1 MRMRLGAAAALAVAT
16 AMLGAF
22 APSAAA
28 DTPETTW
35 TADLG
40 TAQAAG
46 VVVTHGTA
54 RLAGTGAF
62 RAPAT
67 EGGADGAPLVP
78 TGLLTFPARDLPT
91 PTGQVEARLDGDPAG
106 ATVDV
111 RGLRAGG
118 GWTEWL
124 PADPAG
130 TVRLPAPATRVQGR
144 LVLSGTAAVRGV
156 TLTARPAVPR
166 TEAAPDAAPATPR
179 THRVF
184 ATREGLVGGTTSNG
198 HVIVERDH
206 FVALPSRRALST
218 DGTSDYSVKVCAPNG
233 RCAFAPVWDVGPWNT
248 RDDYWNT
255 ADVREEWP
263 DLPTGTPQS
272 QAAFQNGYNGGQDQF
287 GRQVLNP
294 AGIDLADGV
303 FWDALGLTD
312 NSWVTV
318 DYLWTGSGR
327 LSKVAAD
334 VTAKVLAAPDA
345 AAQVVGLAAAD
356 STVPVQCR
364 LTSAVGA
371 FLQIGVGQF
380 LDATAVPDAGN
391 VAPCPTL
398 PARIALPAAATSG
411 GAATRA
417 PTTAGPAAAAAAPTT
432 APAPP
437 GESPVPPGES
447 PDPTP
452 PAPAPAP
459 TPGTQ
464 PDAPPAGAAQPAPA

>member
-1 MRMRLGAAAALAVAT
+1 MRMRLGAVTALAVAT
-16 AMLGAF
+16 AMLGA
-22 APSAAA
+22 STGTAAA
-28 DTPETTW
+28 DTPDTTW
-35 TADLG
+35 TVDLA

-46 VVVTHGTA
+46 VAVTDGTA
-54 RLAGTGAF
+54 RLAGAGAH

-67 EGGADGAPLVP
+67 EGGADFGADVVA

-91 PTGQVEARLDGDPAG
+91 PTGQVEARLDGDPGG

-111 RGLRAGG
+111 RGLRATG

-130 TVRLPAPATRVQGR
+130 TVRLPQPASRVQSR
-144 LVLSGTAAVRGV
+144 LVLTGAAAVRGV
-156 TLTARPAVPR
+156 TLTALPAGPR
-166 TEAAPDAAPATPR
+166 TEAAPDATPR

-218 DGTSDYSVKVCAPNG
+218 DGSSDYSVKVCAPNG

-255 ADVREEWP
+255 ADVREEWT

-272 QAAFQNGYNGGQDQF
+272 QAAFTSGYNGGQDQF

-318 DYLWTGSGR
+318 EYLWTGSGR

-364 LTSAVGA
+364 LTSTVGA

-380 LDATAVPDAGN
+380 LDAAAVPDAGN
-391 VAPCPTL
+391 VAACPAL
-398 PARIALPAAATSG
+398 PNRVALPAAAAT
-411 GAATRA
+411 GAAARA
-417 PTTAGPAAAAAAPTT
+417 PTST
-432 APAPP
+432 APAAVAPKASPSVEPTAP
-437 GESPVPPGES
+437 GESPVPVGES
-447 PDPTP
+447 PVPTP
-452 PAPAPAP
+452 PAPTPTP
-459 TPGTQ
+459 TPG
-464 PDAPPAGAAQPAPA
+464 APPSGSAQPAPA

>member
-1 MRMRLGAAAALAVAT
+1 MRMRLGAATALAVAT
-16 AMLGAF
+16 AVLGVV
-22 APSAAA
+22 PGTAAA
-28 DTPETTW
+28 ETPGTTW
-35 TADLG
+35 TADLS

-46 VVVTHGTA
+46 IVVTDGTA

-67 EGGADGAPLVP
+67 EGSADGVPLVP
-78 TGLLTFPARDLPT
+78 TGLLTFPARDLPV
-91 PTGQVEARLDGDPAG
+91 PTTQVEARLAGDATG

-111 RGLRAGG
+111 RGLRANG

-130 TVRLPAPATRVQGR
+130 IVALPAPATRVQGR
-144 LVLSGTAAVRGV
+144 LVLSGRAAVQGV
-156 TLTARPAVPR
+156 TLTARAADPR
-166 TEAAPDAAPATPR
+166 TEGAPAVAPAAPQST
-179 THRVF
+179 RVF

-198 HVIVERDH
+198 HVIAERDH

-218 DGTSDYSVKVCAPNG
+218 DGSSDYSVKVCAPNG

-248 RDDYWNT
+248 RDDYWN
-255 ADVREEWP
+255 AANVREEWT

-272 QAAFQNGYNGGQDQF
+272 QAAFLNGYNNSQDQF

-327 LSKVAAD
+327 LARVASD
-334 VTAKVLAAPDA
+334 ITAKVLAAPDA
-345 AAQVVGLAAAD
+345 AAKVVGLAAAD

-364 LTSAVGA
+364 LTSSVGA
-371 FLQIGVGQF
+371 FLQIGIGQF
-380 LDATAVPDAGN
+380 LDASAVPDAGQ
-391 VAPCPTL
+391 VAPCPAL
-398 PARIALPAAATSG
+398 PARIALPAAASSG

-417 PTTAGPAAAAAAPTT
+417 PTTATPAAAPGT

-437 GESPVPPGES
+437 SE
-447 PDPTP
+447 
-452 PAPAPAP
+452 APAPASSA
-459 TPGTQ
+459 TPAPKT
-464 PDAPPAGAAQPAPA
+464 PPATPAPPSG

>member
-1 MRMRLGAAAALAVAT
+1 VLSGAAAV
-16 AMLGAF
+16 
-22 APSAAA
+22 
-28 DTPETTW
+28 
-35 TADLG
+35 
-40 TAQAAG
+40 
-46 VVVTHGTA
+46 H
-54 RLAGTGAF
+54 
-62 RAPAT
+62 
-67 EGGADGAPLVP
+67 
-78 TGLLTFPARDLPT
+78 
-91 PTGQVEARLDGDPAG
+91 
-106 ATVDV
+106 
-111 RGLRAGG
+111 
-118 GWTEWL
+118 
-124 PADPAG
+124 
-130 TVRLPAPATRVQGR
+130 
-144 LVLSGTAAVRGV
+144 GV
-156 TLTARPAVPR
+156 TLTALPAGPR
-166 TEAAPDAAPATPR
+166 TEAAPEPTPR

-218 DGTSDYSVKVCAPNG
+218 NGSSDYSVKVCAPNG

-255 ADVREEWP
+255 ADVREEWT

-272 QAAFQNGYNGGQDQF
+272 QAAFTNGYNGGQDQF

-327 LSKVAAD
+327 LAKVAAD

-356 STVPVQCR
+356 ATVPVQCR

-380 LDATAVPDAGN
+380 LDAAAVPDAGN
-391 VAPCPTL
+391 VAACPA
-398 PARIALPAAATSG
+398 PPNRGALPAAAAT
-411 GAATRA
+411 GASARA
-417 PTTAGPAAAAAAPTT
+417 PTSTAPTAVPPKASPSVKPT
-432 APAPP
+432 AP
-437 GESPVPPGES
+437 GESPVSSGES
-447 PDPTP
+447 PVPSGESPVSTPPTP
-452 PAPAPAP
+452 TATP
-459 TPGTQ
+459 TPGPPQ
-464 PDAPPAGAAQPAPA
+464 EVPPAGSAQSAPV